1 MFIFYSRVNA
11 PRQPRAS
18 VRVELDPYAIKLVG
32 EMVNAD
38 SVSWELKASSPVYF
52 LMMDRSVD

>member
-1 MFIFYSRVNA
+1 VKVDLS
-11 PRQPRAS
+11 S
-18 VRVELDPYAIKLVG
+18 YAIKLVG

-52 LMMDRSVD
+52 LMMDRSVE

>member
-1 MFIFYSRVNA
+1 MFIFCSRVNA

-18 VRVELDPYAIKLVG
+18 VKVDLNSYAIKLVG

-52 LMMDRSVD
+52 LMMDRSVE